1 MHTHTHID
9 RMFDENYTASKK
21 RSIGSVN
28 VVDMTPGERTVESQ
42 VQYTDQA
49 SQSVVVSSDD
59 IDRGGHFQSAVAVG
73 LAFSTNTI
81 RAIRCDS
88 LVIDNTYGN
97 LGSNSASSATYGKL
111 SFQLQN
117 GAGPVSD
124 HNIEF
129 QNIANGAMV
138 MHRIVW
144 DYSHTNH
151 LQVAEKI
158 GLNFFKELALKID
171 EVPGVS
177 LTAVS
182 LDLERGTP
190 RLRVK
195 MVNSLYKIR
204 FVTPHVLLGTHGYT
218 VDQLKAQPLLNEW
231 FSPNPPHECPI
242 TMAHL
247 SVNGFNENTMT
258 SISTSAIN
266 TIATSVLV
274 GEYGNVVRAGPFPTL
289 QLETTRRSPGL
300 IQIQLVTNSGDPVPP
315 AMRWFAHLTLF
326 K

>member
-1 MHTHTHID
+1 
-9 RMFDENYTASKK
+9 MFDENYTASKK
-21 RSIGSVN
+21 RSIGSGN

-59 IDRGGHFQSAVAVG
+59 IDRRGQFESAVAVG

-97 LGSNSASSATYGKL
+97 LGSDDASSATYGKL
-111 SFQLQN
+111 SFQIQD
-117 GAGPVSD
+117 GAGPVD
-124 HNIEF
+124 THFYDF
-129 QNIANGAMV
+129 QTHYNAMA

-144 DYSHTNH
+144 DSSHTEP
-151 LQVAEKI
+151 LKIDEKI
-158 GLNFFKELALKID
+158 GLNFFKELALAINS
-171 EVPGVS
+171 VPGVS

-182 LDLERGTP
+182 LDLDRGTP
-190 RLRVK
+190 RLRVQ
-195 MVNSLYKIR
+195 MVNPSYKIR
-204 FVTPHVLLGTHGYT
+204 FITPNVLLGTQGYT
-218 VDQLKAQPLLNEW
+218 EAQLKAQPLLNEW

-266 TIATSVLV
+266 TVATSVLV

>member
-1 MHTHTHID
+1 
-9 RMFDENYTASKK
+9 MFDENYTASKK
-21 RSIGSVN
+21 RSIGSGN

-59 IDRGGHFQSAVAVG
+59 IDRSGQFQSAVAVG

-97 LGSNSASSATYGKL
+97 LGSDAKSSATYGKL
-111 SFQLQN
+111 SFELQD
-117 GAGPVSD
+117 GAGPVGT
-124 HNIEF
+124 HH
-129 QNIANGAMV
+129 IAFHTDGAMV

-144 DYSHTNH
+144 NYSHTNH
-151 LQVAEKI
+151 LQVAEKL

-171 EVPGVS
+171 ALPGVS
-177 LTAVS
+177 TTAVS

-195 MVNSLYKIR
+195 MVNTSHKIR
-204 FVTPHVLLGTHGYT
+204 FITPHVLLGTHGYT
-218 VDQLKAQPLLNEW
+218 VDQLLAQPLSNEW

-300 IQIQLVTNSGDPVPP
+300 IQIQLVTNSGHPVPP